1 VIALP
6 PLEAGADQDSDT
18 WPLLAVAEFRV
29 GAPGTVRG
37 VAESEFDGGPLPAAF
52 AAVTVN
58 EYDVPMVIP
67 PIVQPSPELEQVA
80 PPGLA
85 VAV

>member
-1 VIALP
+1 M
-6 PLEAGADQDSDT
+6 
-18 WPLLAVAEFRV
+18 

-37 VAESEFDGGPLPAAF
+37 VAESELDAGPLPAAF
-52 AAVTVN
+52 VAVTVK
-58 EYDVPMVIP
+58 EYAVPFASP
-67 PIVQPSPELEQVA
+67 PIVQPRPEFEQVA